1 MLSTKYSL
9 SGKEN
14 FERVEKDGRMFQSE
28 SFGLSVLAKG
38 DESISRFGFIVSNRI
53 SGDAV
58 QRNRIKR
65 ALKAAV
71 KYSLT
76 EIPNGY
82 DVVFLAKPSSL
93 RKNTDIL
100 ILEAKQAL
108 REVNLLK
115 I

>member
-9 SGKEN
+9 SGREN
-14 FERVEKDGRMFQSE
+14 FDRVEKDGKVFQSE
-28 SFGLSVLAKG
+28 SFGLSVLRRG
-38 DESISRFGFIVSNRI
+38 DENISRFGFIVSNKI

-76 EIPNGY
+76 EMGGGT

-93 RKNTDIL
+93 TKSTDLL

-108 REVNLLK
+108 REAKLLK
-115 I
+115 

>member
-9 SGKEN
+9 SGKKN
-14 FERVEKDGRMFQSE
+14 FERVEKDGTIIQSD
-28 SFGLSVLAKG
+28 SFGLSVLNREDKNT
-38 DESISRFGFIVSNRI
+38 SRFGFIVSNKI

-65 ALKAAV
+65 ALKSAV

-82 DVVFLAKPSSL
+82 DVVFLAKPTGL
-93 RKNTDIL
+93 RKSTDLI

-108 REVNLLK
+108 KEAKLLK
-115 I
+115 

>member
-14 FERVEKDGRMFQSE
+14 FDRVEKDGKVFQSE
-28 SFGLSVLAKG
+28 SFGLSVLKRG
-38 DESISRFGFIVSNRI
+38 DEDVSKFGFIVSNKI

-65 ALKAAV
+65 ALKSAV

-76 EIPNGY
+76 EIGAGT

-93 RKNTDIL
+93 RKPTQL
-100 ILEAKQAL
+100 LVWEAKDAL
-108 REVNLLK
+108 RSVNLLK
-115 I
+115 